1 MNQDQP
7 SSMKVPMKVFDQPT
21 ALARVGGDLELLR
34 EIAVL
39 FQEECPQALEHLR
52 DAIARGDGPA
62 AGRAA
67 HGLKGSTAN
76 FGAAPAVDAALK
88 IEQLARDG
96 NIEEIRGHYETLD
109 RALATL
115 LRELQQI

>member
-7 SSMKVPMKVFDQPT
+7 SSTKLFDQPT

-39 FQEECPQALEHLR
+39 FREECPQALQHLR
-52 DAIARGDGPA
+52 EAIARGDGPA
-62 AGRAA
+62 AGRVA
-67 HGLKGSTAN
+67 HGLKGSTSN
-76 FGAAPAVDAALK
+76 FGATPAVDAALK

-96 NIEEIRGHYETLD
+96 RIEELHGQYETLD

-115 LRELQQI
+115 LSELQHI